1 MAVQQNGNQLNLG
14 KVVAGGIA
22 AYTAHKALKA
32 RQQQASANL
41 KLKQDQLNNRKDEF
55 KKRQE
60 QRDKFHKDD
69 IQHKATVIKQR
80 QDNFN
85 KTLTHK
91 KDVLEEQKIARKT
104 RNNLAGANFEEKKK
118 HNTTMENMKKQ
129 TLNEYAR
136 DIDNKKNYTQAI
148 VNKAQEATYQM
159 QHGEPSKNTYQWN
172 TSTRQGPKVNLN
184 GNARDQYFGK
194 GSFSFGGKKGAKD
207 KYHNNDN
214 FKNPGNEI

>member
-1 MAVQQNGNQLNLG
+1 MGVQQNGNQLNLG

-41 KLKQDQLNNRKDEF
+41 KLKQDQLQNRKDEF

-60 QRDKFHKDD
+60 QRDQFHKDD
-69 IQHKATVIKQR
+69 MKHKATVIKQR

-85 KTLTHK
+85 KTLQHK
-91 KDVLEEQKIARKT
+91 KDVLEENKIARKT
-104 RNNLAGANFEEKKK
+104 KNKLAGARYEETKK
-118 HNTTMENMKKQ
+118 HNKTSENLKNK

-136 DIDNKKNYTQAI
+136 DIDNKKNYTQAM

-159 QHGEPSKNTYQWN
+159 QHGEPSKNAYQWN

-184 GNARDQYFGK
+184 GNARDQYYGK

-207 KYHNNDN
+207 KHHTDND
-214 FKNPGNEI
+214 FKNPGGAI

>member
-1 MAVQQNGNQLNLG
+1 MAVEKNGNQLNLG

-32 RQQQASANL
+32 RQAQASANL

-60 QRDKFHKDD
+60 QRDQFHKDD
-69 IQHKATVIKQR
+69 MKHKATVIKQR

-85 KTLTHK
+85 KTLDHK
-91 KDVLEEQKIARKT
+91 KEVLAEQKIARKT
-104 RNNLAGANFEEKKK
+104 RNKLAGANFEEKKK
-118 HNTTMENMKKQ
+118 HNITMENTKKQ

-136 DIDNKKNYTQAI
+136 DIDNKKNLTQAM

-172 TSTRQGPKVNLN
+172 TNTRPGLKVNLN
-184 GNARDQYFGK
+184 GNARDQYVGK
-194 GSFSFGGKKGAKD
+194 GTFSFGGKKGAKD
-207 KYHNNDN
+207 KHHTDKD
-214 FKNPGNEI
+214 FKNPGGAI

>member
-1 MAVQQNGNQLNLG
+1 MAVEKNGNQLNLG

-32 RQQQASANL
+32 RQTQASANL

-55 KKRQE
+55 NKRQE
-60 QRDKFHKDD
+60 QRDQFHKDD
-69 IQHKATVIKQR
+69 MKHKAAVIKQR

-85 KTLTHK
+85 KTLDHK
-91 KDVLEEQKIARKT
+91 KQVLDEQKTARKT
-104 RNNLAGANFEEKKK
+104 RNKLAGANFAEKKK
-118 HNTTMENMKKQ
+118 HNTTMENMKRQ

-136 DIDNKKNYTQAI
+136 DIDNKKNLTQAM
-148 VNKAQEATYQM
+148 VNKTQETTYQM

-184 GNARDQYFGK
+184 GNARDQYVGK
-194 GSFSFGGKKGAKD
+194 GKFSFGGKRGAKD
-207 KYHNNDN
+207 THHIDDD
-214 FKNPGNEI
+214 FKSTNGAI

>member
-1 MAVQQNGNQLNLG
+1 MAVEKNGNQLNLG

-41 KLKQDQLNNRKDEF
+41 KLRQDQLNNRKDEF

-60 QRDKFHKDD
+60 QRDQFHKDD
-69 IQHKATVIKQR
+69 MKHKATVIKQR

-85 KTLTHK
+85 KTLAHK
-91 KDVLEEQKIARKT
+91 QEVLEEEKTARKT
-104 RNNLAGANFEEKKK
+104 RNQLAGAKFEETKK
-118 HNTTMENMKKQ
+118 HNITMENTKKQ

-136 DIDNKKNYTQAI
+136 DIDNKKNLTQAM
-148 VNKAQEATYQM
+148 VNKAQETTYQM

-184 GNARDQYFGK
+184 RNVRDQYYGK

-207 KYHNNDN
+207 THHTDDD
-214 FKNPGNEI
+214 FKHQGGAI